1 MDTIV
6 VASGNKGKI
15 IQIKNF
21 FSEYDLN
28 VNIKSMKD
36 FDIKEPIENGRNYN
50 ENALIKASHTFKITG
65 LPTLADDSGLN
76 IDALNG
82 FPGLVTGRFAEA
94 CGGYEKSFEIISK
107 CLESSSKAISFSTAV
122 AFIYEKD
129 GEIIEKV
136 FTGKITGE
144 FVYPPRGKNGFG
156 YCPCFKMDG
165 YNKTLAELADEEIER
180 INHRSLALKKFMD
193 FFKKEFKE

>member
-1 MDTIV
+1 MNTIV

-21 FSEYDLN
+21 FSEYDVN
-28 VNIKSMKD
+28 VKIKNMKD
-36 FDIKEPIENGRNYN
+36 FDIKEPIENGKSYD
-50 ENALIKASHTFKITG
+50 ENALIKARHTFKITG

-107 CLESSSKAISFSTAV
+107 CLESSSKAISFSTWPFSFIIV
-122 AFIYEKD
+122 FFSLAFAFFRSDFIRIVE
-129 GEIIEKV
+129 
-136 FTGKITGE
+136 
-144 FVYPPRGKNGFG
+144 
-156 YCPCFKMDG
+156 
-165 YNKTLAELADEEIER
+165 YNKYGPVFPSKSANFSVSKI
-180 INHRSLALKKFMD
+180 
-193 FFKKEFKE
+193 